1 MTARPATAEEI
12 GTWDKLVSG
21 NPYPDEL
28 MQSKPYGQLKSEFG
42 WQARHYIFQD
52 NVTKIAVLFLVRN
65 LPYYGELWYAP
76 RGPAVSSTAQL
87 GKLLKAITP
96 ELAKAFLVKLE
107 PPLLKS
113 TTKARDFRAIGL
125 VKAQVDLQ
133 MNQSTTIV
141 NLSPTDDEILSS
153 FKQKT
158 RYNIR
163 LSERKKVSIRRVEL
177 TRDNMKIMYGFLQ
190 ETQKR
195 SGFYLRS
202 YKYMEAFWSLFT
214 KAGRGELFMAFYD
227 NQPLGGVFVTMLGKK
242 SQYKDGGFTREHS
255 GVMAPYLIQWE
266 IIKWLKTQ
274 AVVEYDLYGMPP
286 LDALTNKAHSLSGLV
301 QFKSGFSIEFTE
313 YVGVYDWPLSATKYR
328 HWLKFGEKLLSKR
341 ELLLKNNL
349 FY

>member
-1 MTARPATAEEI
+1 MTARPATTEEI
-12 GTWDKLVSG
+12 GAWDKLVSG

-42 WQARHYIFQD
+42 WQARYYIFQD
-52 NVTKIAVLFLVRN
+52 NDAIIAVLFLVRN

-87 GKLLKAITP
+87 DRLLEAIRP

-113 TTKARDFRAIGL
+113 TSKASDFKAIGLTKAR
-125 VKAQVDLQ
+125 VDLQ
-133 MNQSTTIV
+133 MNQSTTIL
-141 NLSPTDDEILSS
+141 NLSLSEDEILAS

-177 TRDNMKIMYGFLQ
+177 TPDNMKIMYGFLQ

-195 SGFYLRS
+195 KGFYLRS
-202 YKYMEAFWSLFT
+202 YKYMKSFWSLFA

-242 SQYKDGGFTREHS
+242 SQYKDGGFTRQHS

-266 IIKWLKTQ
+266 IIRWLKTQ
-274 AVVEYDLYGMPP
+274 SVVEYDLYGMPP
-286 LDALTNKAHSLSGLV
+286 LDAHSDKAHSLSGLV
-301 QFKSGFSIEFTE
+301 QFKSGFNTELTE
-313 YVGVYDWPLSATKYR
+313 YVGVYDWPLSATRYR
-328 HWLKFGEKLLSKR
+328 HWLRIGEKLLSKR